1 MANSAG
7 YHESESKLRP
17 ETLDNHRALTSM
29 QEELEAA
36 DWYDQRVDA
45 ATDQDLKD
53 ILAHNRDEEKEHFA
67 MLLEWYRRRDA
78 KMAAHLKEYLFTSGS
93 LIGLEQGRQDRHC
106 RGLAG
111 AVRAKK
117 TEHGALGDDEVETG
131 QCGDFLVPLDQ
142 TRCLDHVVHG
152 FLLFLY

>member
-45 ATDQDLKD
+45 ATDQALKE

-78 KMAAHLKEYLFTSGS
+78 KMDAHLKEYLFTTGS
-93 LIGLEQGRQDRHC
+93 LIAREQASTG
-106 RGLAG
+106 GGEGGGEGAG
-111 AVRAKK
+111 
-117 TEHGALGDDEVETG
+117 TGGGSLGIGSLKGG
-131 QCGDFLVPLDQ
+131 QSL
-142 TRCLDHVVHG
+142 
-152 FLLFLY
+152 

>member
-45 ATDQDLKD
+45 ATDADLKA

-78 KMAAHLKEYLFTSGS
+78 TMDAHLKEYLFTSGS
-93 LIGLEQGRQDRHC
+93 LVMREQASAGGGVGSADAAAGSGGSLGIGSLKG
-106 RGLAG
+106 
-111 AVRAKK
+111 
-117 TEHGALGDDEVETG
+117 G
-131 QCGDFLVPLDQ
+131 QSL
-142 TRCLDHVVHG
+142 
-152 FLLFLY
+152 

>member
-45 ATDQDLKD
+45 ATDGDLKA

-78 KMAAHLKEYLFTSGS
+78 TMDAHLKEYLFTTGSLIAREQATAADGAAAPSADGSGS
-93 LIGLEQGRQDRHC
+93 LGIGSLKGGQG
-106 RGLAG
+106 L
-111 AVRAKK
+111 
-117 TEHGALGDDEVETG
+117 
-131 QCGDFLVPLDQ
+131 
-142 TRCLDHVVHG
+142 
-152 FLLFLY
+152 